1 MPIHLLVL
9 LLFSADLTAVKS
21 EPNLEHRSEL
31 AITNANTAL
40 DAARDAYNAGDAE
53 KTAKELNEVSES
65 VDVAYEAL
73 SATGKDPRKSPRYFK
88 KAEMGVRTLLRRLE
102 GVSQS
107 FSVSDRDKIDAIR
120 DHISQVHDNLV
131 QGIMSKKKK

>member
-1 MPIHLLVL
+1 MHLLVL
-9 LLFSADLTAVKS
+9 LLFSADLTTVKN

-107 FSVSDRDKIDAIR
+107 FSVSDRDRIDAIR
-120 DHISQVHDNLV
+120 DHVSQVHDNLV

>member
-1 MPIHLLVL
+1 MHLLVL
-9 LLFSADLTAVKS
+9 LLFSVDLTAVKN

-31 AITNANTAL
+31 AIANANTAL
-40 DAARDAYNAGDAE
+40 DAAREAYSAGDAD
-53 KTAKELNEVSES
+53 KTAKELDEVSES

-88 KAEMGVRTLLRRLE
+88 KAEMAVRTLLRRLE

-107 FSVSDRDKIDAIR
+107 FSVSDREKIDAIR
-120 DHISQVHDNLV
+120 NHISEVHDNLV